1 MTETQRKLSGRAE
14 LVKFKFDQEDEN
26 LRELEAVETNKKGKK
41 DDNKPFDQFKDMKS
55 TYKDDIYTSK
65 LPEVITKEMARRGEM
80 LELEIGQGRDEEQ
93 ILELVD
99 SPAPR
104 QNNEEKLF
112 AAAAAFASDPKPPRE
127 TTPKQ
132 RNEPAKKESM
142 QAILF

>member
-1 MTETQRKLSGRAE
+1 
-14 LVKFKFDQEDEN
+14 
-26 LRELEAVETNKKGKK
+26 
-41 DDNKPFDQFKDMKS
+41 MKS

-104 QNNEEKLF
+104 
-112 AAAAAFASDPKPPRE
+112 
-127 TTPKQ
+127 
-132 RNEPAKKESM
+132 
-142 QAILF
+142 